1 MTWSRRSTPR
11 QELIDAY
18 DAAVVERRD
27 DGKTKIVRKH
37 ETPTRVGGVLG
48 GGMGLATGLI
58 VLVRRSTPDKVLP
71 RLGNHDGHVLQTSLS
86 DADEAKLR
94 AAVGD

>member
-1 MTWSRRSTPR
+1 
-11 QELIDAY
+11 
-18 DAAVVERRD
+18 
-27 DGKTKIVRKH
+27 VRK
-37 ETPTRVGGVLG
+37 
-48 GGMGLATGLI
+48 
-58 VLVRRSTPDKVLP
+58 STPDKVLP